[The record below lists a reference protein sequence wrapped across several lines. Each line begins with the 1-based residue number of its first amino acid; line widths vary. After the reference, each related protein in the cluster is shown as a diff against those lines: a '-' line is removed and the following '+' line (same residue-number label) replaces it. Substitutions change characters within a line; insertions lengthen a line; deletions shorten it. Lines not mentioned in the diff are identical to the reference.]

1 MKNYVAF
8 LQRFK
13 WFIAIA
19 IPFIVFAL
27 AFNLK
32 HLEIDGSYRIWFEED
47 SKSLTDY
54 DYFRS
59 EFSNDDAITIMF
71 RDENGIFNK
80 KALGSVHR
88 ITEALWEMN
97 HVDRVDSITNY
108 QYIHIE
114 ADRPDEIL
122 VDDFIEDLDE
132 RSATFLDARAKI
144 AVKDPSVVNAF
155 ISEDAKTTMIVAR
168 MDGDVNENSVLIAE
182 VMKDLRAITTSE
194 NNITGYKYW
203 LNGGPVMTES
213 FIAIAGG
220 DAITFTPLVL
230 FVAMVLL
237 YLLFRRVSGALIPI
251 TVVLL
256 TFLTVL
262 AVQVI
267 LGYKLNNFTANIPVF
282 IVAIGVA
289 DAVHIYSVWL
299 MRRRENATTIE
310 AVETTLEKNFLP
322 ILFTSLTT
330 IIGFSTLI
338 LSKVVPIATLGIAT
352 ASGAAI
358 AFLISIVWMPAVLL
372 LLKKEVN
379 PAEVKKEINLGA
391 LGYGAFIVRNDKK
404 IIFISTL
411 VMLIIGIGIF
421 NTKVDSNAIRYFD
434 KELEIRK
441 SSEFNMDH
449 LTGPLSYIFIVDS
462 GEKDGINEPEYLR
475 TVERFYKEY
484 QERFPKDVRHIASV
498 LEIIKRYNEILN
510 QKDEVPESRE
520 LVAQY
525 LLLYT
530 SSLAQGMEITDKIDF
545 DQQKLRLTISTNIV
559 DTSKDLEMIHYAE
572 EWWSKTPYQ
581 IATTGQTVMYANLQK
596 DVTDTLIY
604 SLTLTLLI
612 VSIMMLLIFKRLK
625 ILWILLLPNI
635 LPVVLVLGVIGW
647 LGLTIDMGV
656 AISGAII
663 IGVAVDDSIHF
674 LIKYFEARKRGLSMQ
689 DTLDE
694 VLHYAGKAI
703 LFTTVVLSL
712 SFAVFA
718 FSTFTP
724 NQNFGIVTA
733 TALVIALI
741 TDLLLLPAL
750 LSVFDNKDNK
760 YN

>member
-1 MKNYVAF
+1 MRQYLGF
-8 LQRFK
+8 LEKFK
-13 WFIAIA
+13 WIIAIA
-19 IPFIVFAL
+19 IPLVVFSL
-27 AFNLK
+27 AINLK

-71 RDENGIFNK
+71 KDEKGIFNK

-97 HVDRVDSITNY
+97 HVDRVDSISNY

-114 ADRPDEIL
+114 ADSPDEIL
-122 VDDFIEDLDE
+122 VDDFIEDLE
-132 RSATFLDARAKI
+132 ARSPEFLANRAKI

-168 MDGDVNENSVLIAE
+168 LDADVNEDAVLIAE
-182 VMKDLRAITTSE
+182 VMKDLRAIVSAET
-194 NNITGYKYW
+194 NATGYKYW
-203 LNGGPVMTES
+203 LNGGPVMTEA
-213 FIAIAGG
+213 FIEIAGG
-220 DAITFTPLVL
+220 DAMTFTPLVL
-230 FVAMVLL
+230 LVAMALL
-237 YLLFRRVSGALIPI
+237 YLLFRRVSGSLIPI
-251 TVVLL
+251 MVVLL

-262 AVQVI
+262 AVQVM

-299 MRRRENATTIE
+299 MRRRENATTVE
-310 AVETTLEKNFLP
+310 AVHSALEKNFYP

-330 IIGFSTLI
+330 IVGFSTLI

-352 ASGAAI
+352 ASGAAV
-358 AFLISIVWMPAVLL
+358 AFLVSIVWMPAVLL
-372 LLKKEVN
+372 LLKKEVD
-379 PAEVKKEINLGA
+379 PVEAKKEINLDA
-391 LGYGAFIVRNDKK
+391 LGYGAFIVRHDKK
-404 IIFISTL
+404 IILISTMI
-411 VMLIIGIGIF
+411 MLLIGFGLF
-421 NTKVDSNAIRYFD
+421 NTRVDSNTIRYFD
-434 KELEIRK
+434 TEVEIRK
-441 SSEFNMDH
+441 SSEFNMDN
-449 LTGPLSYIFIVDS
+449 LTGPLAYIFIVDS
-462 GEKDGINEPEYLR
+462 GIKDGINEPEYLR

-484 QERFPKDVRHIASV
+484 QEKFPKDVRHIASI
-498 LEIIKRYNEILN
+498 LEIIKRYNKILN
-510 QKDEVPESRE
+510 QKDAVPESRE

-545 DQQKLRLTISTNIV
+545 DQRKLRLTISTNIV
-559 DTSKDLEMIHYAE
+559 DTSKDLEMIQYAQD
-572 EWWSKTPYQ
+572 WWSKTPYSVM
-581 IATTGQTVMYANLQK
+581 TTGQTVMYANLQK

-612 VSIMMLLIFKRLK
+612 VSIMMLFIFKRLK
-625 ILWILLLPNI
+625 ILWILLLPNV

-674 LIKYFEARKRGLSMQ
+674 LVKYFEARKRGLSMQ
-689 DTLDE
+689 ATLDE

-712 SFAVFA
+712 AFSVFA
-718 FSTFTP
+718 FSTFAP